1 MQRAGRKISGE
12 AMTAYINRPL
22 LYLSQHHD
30 AALCRYLAQQGWKLI
45 FAAGQRDLEALDL
58 EEQSLAGLLDLQC
71 GYSEADLEAF
81 EPWLSQRSIGWIG
94 LVQDVNSLTG
104 ALSKL
109 IGHYCIDYYTMPCD
123 NAHLCR
129 SLGHATG
136 MASLRLIAPASAAPA
151 LRPDGMIGQCAA
163 MQALFRGI
171 EKVSRWDTPVLIS
184 GESGTGKEL
193 AAQAIHR
200 SSRRAEQPFVAVNCA
215 AIPPTLLMSELFGYE
230 RGAFTGAVKR
240 KLGRI
245 EMAQGGTLF
254 LDEIGD
260 MPLESQA
267 SLLRFLETG
276 HIERLGGTESIAID
290 VRIVSA
296 THVDLEAAI
305 ASERFRGDLY
315 HRLCVLR
322 VKQPPLRERGSDVLL
337 LAEHMLNGVRK
348 QSPEKIKGFA
358 PSALR
363 AISAH
368 NWPGNV
374 RELINRIRHAAA
386 MCEDGLIRPSDL
398 DLAAPAESKPP
409 TLAAIR
415 EAAEQHAIM
424 EALQRHHERLI
435 DVAAELGI
443 SRVTLFRLMRDYKLQ
458 VRKGDLGLVCVQ
470 G

>member
-1 MQRAGRKISGE
+1 MS
-12 AMTAYINRPL
+12 AYTNRPL

-30 AALCRYLAQQGWKLI
+30 AMLCRMLAQRGWKI
-45 FAAGQRDLEALDL
+45 SFASNLQDLHALPPGN
-58 EEQSLAGLLDLQC
+58 QPLAAMLDLQ
-71 GYSEADLEAF
+71 GGFSDADLESF
-81 EPWLSQRSIGWIG
+81 ESWLSLPHIGWIG
-94 LVQDVNSLTG
+94 VIAGQESLTESARRLLG
-104 ALSKL
+104 L
-109 IGHYCIDYYTMPCD
+109 YFVDYYTAPIQHSRL
-123 NAHLCR
+123 AE
-129 SLGHATG
+129 SLGHALG
-136 MASLRLIAPASAAPA
+136 MAQLRPGAQHARPGTA
-151 LRPDGMIGQCAA
+151 RPDGMIGSCPA
-163 MQALFRGI
+163 MQSLFRGI

-193 AAQAIHR
+193 AAHAIHR
-200 SSRRAEQPFVAVNCA
+200 SSERASRPFVAVNCA

-230 RGAFTGAVKR
+230 RGAFTGATKR
-240 KLGRI
+240 KPGRI

-260 MPLESQA
+260 MPIESQT

-276 HIERLGGTESIAID
+276 RIERLGGTESVEVD
-290 VRIVSA
+290 VRIISA

-305 ASERFRGDLY
+305 AAERFRGDLY

-322 VKQPPLRERGSDVLL
+322 VRQPPLRERGSDILL
-337 LAEHMLNGVRK
+337 IAEHVLDNVRK
-348 QSPEKIKGFA
+348 QSPARIRGFS
-358 PSALR
+358 PMALR
-363 AISAH
+363 AIQQH

-386 MCEDGLIRPSDL
+386 MCEDGVIQPDDLELATPADDRPL
-398 DLAAPAESKPP
+398 

-415 EAAEQHAIM
+415 EAAEQTAIV

-458 VRKGDLGLVCVQ
+458 VKKGDLGLICVQ

>member
-1 MQRAGRKISGE
+1 MS
-12 AMTAYINRPL
+12 AYANRPL

-30 AALCRYLAQQGWKLI
+30 AMLCRLLAQRGWKI
-45 FAAGQRDLEALDL
+45 SFASNLHDLNALPHGA
-58 EEQSLAGLLDLQC
+58 QPIAALLDLHC
-71 GYSEADLEAF
+71 GFSDAELESF
-81 EPWLSQRSIGWIG
+81 EPWLSQPQIGWIG
-94 LVQDVNSLTG
+94 IVASRDALTDAARRLLG
-104 ALSKL
+104 L
-109 IGHYCIDYYTMPCD
+109 YFVDYYTAPFEPAD
-123 NAHLCR
+123 LAH
-129 SLGHATG
+129 SLGHAQG
-136 MASLRLIAPASAAPA
+136 MAQ
-151 LRPDGMIGQCAA
+151 LRPGVQRPVAGTTRADGMIGNCSA
-163 MQALFRGI
+163 MQTLFRGI

-200 SSRRAEQPFVAVNCA
+200 ASERAQKPFVAVNCA

-230 RGAFTGAVKR
+230 RGAFTGATKR
-240 KLGRI
+240 KPGRI

-260 MPLESQA
+260 MPLESQT

-276 HIERLGGTESIAID
+276 RIERLGGTESVEVD
-290 VRIVSA
+290 VRIISA

-305 ASERFRGDLY
+305 AAERFRGDLY

-322 VKQPPLRERGSDVLL
+322 VRQPPLRERGSDIMLI
-337 LAEHMLNGVRK
+337 AEHVLEGVRK
-348 QSPEKIKGFA
+348 QSPARIRGFS
-358 PSALR
+358 PTALR
-363 AISAH
+363 AIQLH

-386 MCEDGLIRPSDL
+386 MCEDGVIQPADL
-398 DLAAPAESKPP
+398 ELAAPVEERPM

-415 EAAEQHAIM
+415 EAAEQHAII

-458 VRKGDLGLVCVQ
+458 VKKGDLGLICVQ

>member
-1 MQRAGRKISGE
+1 MS
-12 AMTAYINRPL
+12 AYANRPL
-22 LYLSQHHD
+22 LYVSQHHD
-30 AALCRYLAQQGWKLI
+30 AMLCRLLAQRGWKI
-45 FAAGQRDLEALDL
+45 SFASNLHDLNALPHGA
-58 EEQSLAGLLDLQC
+58 QPIAALLDLHC
-71 GYSEADLEAF
+71 GFSDAELESF
-81 EPWLSQRSIGWIG
+81 EPWLSQPQIGWIG
-94 LVQDVNSLTG
+94 IVASRDALTEAARRLLG
-104 ALSKL
+104 L
-109 IGHYCIDYYTMPCD
+109 YFVDYYTAPFEPAD
-123 NAHLCR
+123 LAH
-129 SLGHATG
+129 SLGHAQG
-136 MASLRLIAPASAAPA
+136 MAQM
-151 LRPDGMIGQCAA
+151 RPGVQRAVAGTARADGMIGNCSA
-163 MQALFRGI
+163 MQTLFRGI

-200 SSRRAEQPFVAVNCA
+200 ASERAQKPFVAVNCA

-230 RGAFTGAVKR
+230 RGAFTGATKR
-240 KLGRI
+240 KPGRI

-260 MPLESQA
+260 MPLESQT

-276 HIERLGGTESIAID
+276 RIERLGGTESVEVN
-290 VRIVSA
+290 VRIISA

-305 ASERFRGDLY
+305 AAERFRGDLY

-322 VKQPPLRERGSDVLL
+322 VRQPPLRERGSDIMLI
-337 LAEHMLNGVRK
+337 AEHVLEGVRK
-348 QSPEKIKGFA
+348 QSPARIRGFS
-358 PSALR
+358 PTALR
-363 AISAH
+363 AIQQH

-386 MCEDGLIRPSDL
+386 MCEEGVIQPADL
-398 DLAAPAESKPP
+398 ELGVPAEERPL

-415 EAAEQHAIM
+415 QAAEQHAIV
-424 EALQRHHERLI
+424 EALQRNHERLI

-458 VRKGDLGLVCVQ
+458 VKKGDLGLLCVQ

>member
-1 MQRAGRKISGE
+1 MS
-12 AMTAYINRPL
+12 AYANRPL
-22 LYLSQHHD
+22 LYVSQHHD
-30 AALCRYLAQQGWKLI
+30 AMLCRLLAQRGWKI
-45 FAAGQRDLEALDL
+45 SFASNLHDLNALPHGA
-58 EEQSLAGLLDLQC
+58 QPVAALLDLHC
-71 GYSEADLEAF
+71 GFSDAELESF
-81 EPWLSQRSIGWIG
+81 EPWLSQPQIGWIAIIAGRDALTDAARRLLG
-94 LVQDVNSLTG
+94 L
-104 ALSKL
+104 
-109 IGHYCIDYYTMPCD
+109 YFIDYYTAPFEPAD
-123 NAHLCR
+123 LAH
-129 SLGHATG
+129 SLGHAQG
-136 MASLRLIAPASAAPA
+136 MAQM
-151 LRPDGMIGQCAA
+151 RPGVQRAVAGTSRADGMIGNCSA
-163 MQALFRGI
+163 MQTLFRGI

-200 SSRRAEQPFVAVNCA
+200 ASERAQKPFVAVNCA

-230 RGAFTGAVKR
+230 RGAFTGATKR
-240 KLGRI
+240 KPGRI

-260 MPLESQA
+260 MPLESQT

-276 HIERLGGTESIAID
+276 RIERLGGTESVEVD
-290 VRIVSA
+290 VRIISA

-305 ASERFRGDLY
+305 AAERFRGDLY

-322 VKQPPLRERGSDVLL
+322 VRQPPLRERGSDILL
-337 LAEHMLNGVRK
+337 IAEHVLEGVRK
-348 QSPEKIKGFA
+348 QSPARIRGFS
-358 PSALR
+358 PMALR
-363 AISAH
+363 AIQQH

-386 MCEDGLIRPSDL
+386 MCEDGVIQPADL
-398 DLAAPAESKPP
+398 ELAAPAEERPQ

-415 EAAEQHAIM
+415 EAAEQHAIV

-458 VRKGDLGLVCVQ
+458 VRKSDVGLVCVQ

>member
-1 MQRAGRKISGE
+1 MS
-12 AMTAYINRPL
+12 AYANRPL

-30 AALCRYLAQQGWKLI
+30 AMLCRLLAQRGWKI
-45 FAAGQRDLEALDL
+45 SFASNLNDLNALPHSA
-58 EEQSLAGLLDLQC
+58 QPIAALLDLHS
-71 GYSEADLEAF
+71 GFSDAELESL
-81 EPWLSQRSIGWIG
+81 EPWLSQPHIGWIG
-94 LVQDVNSLTG
+94 IIASRD
-104 ALSKL
+104 ALSDAARRL
-109 IGHYCIDYYTMPCD
+109 LGLYFVDYYTAPFEPAD
-123 NAHLCR
+123 LAH
-129 SLGHATG
+129 SLGHAQG
-136 MASLRLIAPASAAPA
+136 MAQ
-151 LRPDGMIGQCAA
+151 LRPGVQRAVAGTTRADGMIGNCPA
-163 MQALFRGI
+163 MQSLFRGI

-193 AAQAIHR
+193 AAQAVHR
-200 SSRRAEQPFVAVNCA
+200 ASERAQKPFVAVNCA

-230 RGAFTGAVKR
+230 RGAFTGATKR
-240 KLGRI
+240 KPGRI

-260 MPLESQA
+260 MPLESQT

-276 HIERLGGTESIAID
+276 RIERLGGTESVEVD
-290 VRIVSA
+290 VRIISA

-305 ASERFRGDLY
+305 AAERFRGDLY

-322 VKQPPLRERGSDVLL
+322 VRQPALRERGSDILL
-337 LAEHMLNGVRK
+337 IAEHVLDNVRK
-348 QSPEKIKGFA
+348 QSPARIRGFS
-358 PSALR
+358 PTALR
-363 AISAH
+363 AIQLH

-386 MCEDGLIRPSDL
+386 MCEDGVIQPADL
-398 DLAAPAESKPP
+398 ELTVPAEERPL

-415 EAAEQHAIM
+415 QAAEQHAIV
-424 EALQRHHERLI
+424 EALQRNHERLI

-458 VRKGDLGLVCVQ
+458 VKKGDLGLLCVQ

>member
-1 MQRAGRKISGE
+1 MS
-12 AMTAYINRPL
+12 AYANRPL

-30 AALCRYLAQQGWKLI
+30 ATLCRLFAQRGWKI
-45 FAAGQRDLEALDL
+45 SFASNLQDLQALPPGN
-58 EEQSLAGLLDLQC
+58 QPLAALLDLQ
-71 GYSEADLEAF
+71 GGFGDAELEAF
-81 EPWLSQRSIGWIG
+81 EPWLAQRHIGWIG
-94 LVQDVNSLTG
+94 IVAGQH
-104 ALSKL
+104 ALSETARRL
-109 IGHYCIDYYTMPCD
+109 LGLYFVDYHTAPLEHPRL
-123 NAHLCR
+123 AEA
-129 SLGHATG
+129 LGHALG
-136 MASLRLIAPASAAPA
+136 MARLRPGAQHEAPRTA
-151 LRPDGMIGQCAA
+151 RPDGMIGSCPA
-163 MQALFRGI
+163 MQSLFRGI

-200 SSRRAEQPFVAVNCA
+200 ASARASRPFIAVNCA

-230 RGAFTGAVKR
+230 RGAFTGATKR
-240 KLGRI
+240 KPGRI

-260 MPLESQA
+260 MPIESQT

-276 HIERLGGTESIAID
+276 RIERLGGTESVEVD
-290 VRIVSA
+290 VRIISA

-305 ASERFRGDLY
+305 AAERFRGDLY

-322 VKQPPLRERGSDVLL
+322 VRQPPLRERGSDILL
-337 LAEHMLNGVRK
+337 IAEHVLDTVRK
-348 QSPEKIKGFA
+348 QSPARIRGFS
-358 PSALR
+358 PLALR
-363 AISAH
+363 AIQLH

-386 MCEDGLIRPSDL
+386 MCEDGVIQPEDL
-398 DLAAPAESKPP
+398 ELAAPAEDRPL

-415 EAAEQHAIM
+415 EAAEQNAIV

-458 VRKGDLGLVCVQ
+458 VKKGDLGLICVQ

>member
-1 MQRAGRKISGE
+1 MS
-12 AMTAYINRPL
+12 AYANRPL

-30 AALCRYLAQQGWKLI
+30 AMLCRVLTQRGWKLS
-45 FAAGQRDLEALDL
+45 FASSLEDLHALPAGNQPQA
-58 EEQSLAGLLDLQC
+58 ALLDLHS
-71 GYSEADLEAF
+71 GFSDADLESF
-81 EPWLSQRSIGWIG
+81 EPWLAQPHIGWIG
-94 LVQDVNSLTG
+94 AVARHEALTESARRLLG
-104 ALSKL
+104 L
-109 IGHYCIDYYTMPCD
+109 YFVDYYTAPFEHAEL
-123 NAHLCR
+123 AH
-129 SLGHATG
+129 SLGHAQG
-136 MASLRLIAPASAAPA
+136 MAQLRPGLQRTTPGT
-151 LRPDGMIGQCAA
+151 LRPDGMIGSCAA
-163 MQALFRGI
+163 MQTLFRGI

-200 SSRRAEQPFVAVNCA
+200 ASERASQPFVAVNCA

-230 RGAFTGAVKR
+230 RGAFTGATKR
-240 KLGRI
+240 KPGRI

-260 MPLESQA
+260 MPLESQT

-276 HIERLGGTESIAID
+276 RIERLGGTESVEVD

-305 ASERFRGDLY
+305 AAERFRGDLY

-322 VKQPPLRERGSDVLL
+322 VRQPPLRERGSDIMLI
-337 LAEHMLNGVRK
+337 AEHVLEGVRK
-348 QSPEKIKGFA
+348 QSPARIRGFS
-358 PSALR
+358 PTALR
-363 AISAH
+363 AIQQH

-386 MCEDGLIRPSDL
+386 MCEDGVLQPTDL
-398 DLAAPAESKPP
+398 ELATPAEERPK

-415 EAAEQHAIM
+415 EAAEQTAIV
-424 EALQRHHERLI
+424 EALQRNHERLI

-458 VRKGDLGLVCVQ
+458 VKKGDMGMVCVQ

>member
-1 MQRAGRKISGE
+1 MS
-12 AMTAYINRPL
+12 AYANRPL

-30 AALCRYLAQQGWKLI
+30 ATLCRLFAQRGWKI
-45 FAAGQRDLEALDL
+45 SFASNPQDLQAL
-58 EEQSLAGLLDLQC
+58 QPGNQPLAALLDLQC
-71 GYSEADLEAF
+71 GFSDAELEAF
-81 EPWLSQRSIGWIG
+81 EPWLAQPHVGWIG
-94 LVQDVNSLTG
+94 IVAGHDALTESARRLLG
-104 ALSKL
+104 L
-109 IGHYCIDYYTMPCD
+109 YFVDYYTAPVEHPRL
-123 NAHLCR
+123 AEA
-129 SLGHATG
+129 LGHALG
-136 MASLRLIAPASAAPA
+136 MAQLRPGTQQARPGTA
-151 LRPDGMIGQCAA
+151 RPDGMIGSCPA
-163 MQALFRGI
+163 MQSLFRGI

-193 AAQAIHR
+193 AAQAVHR
-200 SSRRAEQPFVAVNCA
+200 ASERASRPFVAVNCA

-230 RGAFTGAVKR
+230 RGAFTGATKR
-240 KLGRI
+240 KPGRI

-260 MPLESQA
+260 MPIESQT

-276 HIERLGGTESIAID
+276 RIERLGGTESVEVN
-290 VRIVSA
+290 VRIISA

-305 ASERFRGDLY
+305 AAERFRGDLY

-322 VKQPPLRERGSDVLL
+322 VRQPPLRERGSDILL
-337 LAEHMLNGVRK
+337 IAEHVLDSVRK
-348 QSPEKIKGFA
+348 QSPARIRGFS
-358 PSALR
+358 PMALR
-363 AISAH
+363 AIQLHS
-368 NWPGNV
+368 WPGNV

-386 MCEDGLIRPSDL
+386 MCEGGVIQPDDLELTTPADDRPL
-398 DLAAPAESKPP
+398 

-415 EAAEQHAIM
+415 EAAEQTAIV

-458 VRKGDLGLVCVQ
+458 VKKGDLGLICVQ

>member
-1 MQRAGRKISGE
+1 MS
-12 AMTAYINRPL
+12 AYANRPL
-22 LYLSQHHD
+22 LYVSQHHD
-30 AALCRYLAQQGWKLI
+30 AMLCRLLAQRGWKI
-45 FAAGQRDLEALDL
+45 SFASNLHDLNALPHGA
-58 EEQSLAGLLDLQC
+58 QPVAALLDLHC
-71 GYSEADLEAF
+71 GFSDAELESF
-81 EPWLSQRSIGWIG
+81 EPWLSQPQIGWIAIIAGRDALTDAARRLLG
-94 LVQDVNSLTG
+94 L
-104 ALSKL
+104 
-109 IGHYCIDYYTMPCD
+109 YFIDYYTAPFEPAD
-123 NAHLCR
+123 LAH
-129 SLGHATG
+129 SLGHAQG
-136 MASLRLIAPASAAPA
+136 MAQM
-151 LRPDGMIGQCAA
+151 RPGVQRAVAGTSRADGMIGNCSA
-163 MQALFRGI
+163 MQTLFRGI

-200 SSRRAEQPFVAVNCA
+200 ASERAQKPFVAVNCA

-230 RGAFTGAVKR
+230 RGAFTGATKR
-240 KLGRI
+240 KPGRI

-260 MPLESQA
+260 MPLESQT

-276 HIERLGGTESIAID
+276 RIERLGGTESVEVD
-290 VRIVSA
+290 VRIISA

-305 ASERFRGDLY
+305 AAERFRGDLY

-322 VKQPPLRERGSDVLL
+322 VRQPPLRERGSDILL
-337 LAEHMLNGVRK
+337 IAEHVLEGVRK
-348 QSPEKIKGFA
+348 QSPARIRGFS
-358 PSALR
+358 PMALR
-363 AISAH
+363 AIQQH

-386 MCEDGLIRPSDL
+386 MCEDGVIQPADL
-398 DLAAPAESKPP
+398 ELAAPAEERPQ

-415 EAAEQHAIM
+415 EAAEQHAIV

-458 VRKGDLGLVCVQ
+458 ARKSDVGLVCVQ

>member
-1 MQRAGRKISGE
+1 MS
-12 AMTAYINRPL
+12 AYANRPL

-30 AALCRYLAQQGWKLI
+30 ATLCRLFAQRGWKI
-45 FAAGQRDLEALDL
+45 SFASNLQDLQAMPPTS
-58 EEQSLAGLLDLQC
+58 QPLAALLDLQ
-71 GYSEADLEAF
+71 GGFGDAELETF
-81 EPWLSQRSIGWIG
+81 EPWLAQRHIGWIG
-94 LVQDVNSLTG
+94 IVAGQH
-104 ALSKL
+104 ALSETARRL
-109 IGHYCIDYYTMPCD
+109 LGLYFVDYHTAPLEQPRL
-123 NAHLCR
+123 AEA
-129 SLGHATG
+129 LGHALG
-136 MASLRLIAPASAAPA
+136 MARLRPGAQHETVRTA
-151 LRPDGMIGQCAA
+151 RPDGMIGSCPA
-163 MQALFRGI
+163 MQSLFRGI

-200 SSRRAEQPFVAVNCA
+200 ASARASRPFIAVNCA

-230 RGAFTGAVKR
+230 RGAFTGATKR
-240 KLGRI
+240 KPGRI

-260 MPLESQA
+260 MPIESQT

-276 HIERLGGTESIAID
+276 RIERLGGTESVEVD
-290 VRIVSA
+290 VRIISA

-305 ASERFRGDLY
+305 AAERFRGDLY

-322 VKQPPLRERGSDVLL
+322 VRQPPLRERGSDILL
-337 LAEHMLNGVRK
+337 IAEHVLDTVRK
-348 QSPEKIKGFA
+348 QSPARIRGFS
-358 PSALR
+358 PMALR
-363 AISAH
+363 AIQLH
-368 NWPGNV
+368 TWPGNV

-386 MCEDGLIRPSDL
+386 MCEDGVIQPDDL
-398 DLAAPAESKPP
+398 ELAAPAEDRPL

-415 EAAEQHAIM
+415 EAAEQNAIV

-458 VRKGDLGLVCVQ
+458 VKKGDLGLICVQ

>member
-1 MQRAGRKISGE
+1 MS
-12 AMTAYINRPL
+12 AYANRPL

-30 AALCRYLAQQGWKLI
+30 ATLCRLFAQRGWKI
-45 FAAGQRDLEALDL
+45 SFASNLQDLQALPPGN
-58 EEQSLAGLLDLQC
+58 QPLAALLDLQ
-71 GYSEADLEAF
+71 GGFADAELEAF
-81 EPWLSQRSIGWIG
+81 EPWLAQPHVGWIG
-94 LVQDVNSLTG
+94 IVAGQHV
-104 ALSKL
+104 LSETARRL
-109 IGHYCIDYYTMPCD
+109 LGLYFVDYHTAPLEHP
-123 NAHLCR
+123 HLAEA
-129 SLGHATG
+129 LGHALG
-136 MASLRLIAPASAAPA
+136 MARLRPGAPQEVPRTA
-151 LRPDGMIGQCAA
+151 RPDGMIGSCPA
-163 MQALFRGI
+163 MQSLFRGI

-200 SSRRAEQPFVAVNCA
+200 ASARASRPFIAVNCA

-230 RGAFTGAVKR
+230 RGAFTGATKR
-240 KLGRI
+240 KPGRI

-260 MPLESQA
+260 MPIESQT

-276 HIERLGGTESIAID
+276 RIERLGGTESVEVN
-290 VRIVSA
+290 VRIISA

-305 ASERFRGDLY
+305 AAERFRGDLY

-322 VKQPPLRERGSDVLL
+322 VRQPPLRERGSDILL
-337 LAEHMLNGVRK
+337 IAEHVLETVRK
-348 QSPEKIKGFA
+348 QSPARIRGFS
-358 PSALR
+358 PMALR
-363 AISAH
+363 AIQLH
-368 NWPGNV
+368 TWPGNV

-386 MCEDGLIRPSDL
+386 MCEDGVIQPEDL
-398 DLAAPAESKPP
+398 ELAAPADDRPL

-415 EAAEQHAIM
+415 EAAEQNAIV

-458 VRKGDLGLVCVQ
+458 VRKSDLGLVCVQ

>member
-1 MQRAGRKISGE
+1 MS
-12 AMTAYINRPL
+12 AYANRPL
-22 LYLSQHHD
+22 LYVSQHHD
-30 AALCRYLAQQGWKLI
+30 AMLCRLLAQRGWKI
-45 FAAGQRDLEALDL
+45 SFASNLHDLNALPHGA
-58 EEQSLAGLLDLQC
+58 QPIAALLDLHC
-71 GYSEADLEAF
+71 GFSDAELESF
-81 EPWLSQRSIGWIG
+81 EPWLSQPQIGWIG
-94 LVQDVNSLTG
+94 IVASRDALTDAARRLLG
-104 ALSKL
+104 L
-109 IGHYCIDYYTMPCD
+109 YFVDYYTAPFEPAD
-123 NAHLCR
+123 LAH
-129 SLGHATG
+129 SLGHAQG
-136 MASLRLIAPASAAPA
+136 MAQ
-151 LRPDGMIGQCAA
+151 LRPGVQRPVAGTARADGMIGNCSA
-163 MQALFRGI
+163 MQTLFRGI

-200 SSRRAEQPFVAVNCA
+200 ASERAQKPFVAVNCA

-230 RGAFTGAVKR
+230 RGAFTGATKR
-240 KLGRI
+240 KPGRI

-260 MPLESQA
+260 MPLESQT

-276 HIERLGGTESIAID
+276 RIERLGGTESVEVD
-290 VRIVSA
+290 VRIISA

-305 ASERFRGDLY
+305 AAERFRGDLY

-322 VKQPPLRERGSDVLL
+322 VRQPPLRERGSDIMLI
-337 LAEHMLNGVRK
+337 AEHVLEGVRK
-348 QSPEKIKGFA
+348 QSPARIRGFS
-358 PSALR
+358 PTALR
-363 AISAH
+363 AIQRH

-386 MCEDGLIRPSDL
+386 MCEDGVIQPADL
-398 DLAAPAESKPP
+398 ELAAPVEERPM

-415 EAAEQHAIM
+415 EAAEQNAII

-458 VRKGDLGLVCVQ
+458 VKKGDLGLICVQ

>member
-1 MQRAGRKISGE
+1 MS
-12 AMTAYINRPL
+12 AYANRPL

-30 AALCRYLAQQGWKLI
+30 ATLCRLFAQRGWKI
-45 FAAGQRDLEALDL
+45 SFASNLQDLQAMPPTS
-58 EEQSLAGLLDLQC
+58 QPLAALLDLQ
-71 GYSEADLEAF
+71 GGFGDAELETF
-81 EPWLSQRSIGWIG
+81 EPWLAQRHIGWIAIVAG
-94 LVQDVNSLTG
+94 QH
-104 ALSKL
+104 ALSETARRL
-109 IGHYCIDYYTMPCD
+109 LGLYFVDYHTAPLEQPRL
-123 NAHLCR
+123 AEA
-129 SLGHATG
+129 LGHALG
-136 MASLRLIAPASAAPA
+136 MARLRPGAQHETVRTA
-151 LRPDGMIGQCAA
+151 RPDGMIGSCPA
-163 MQALFRGI
+163 MQSLFRGI

-200 SSRRAEQPFVAVNCA
+200 ASARASRPFIAVNCA

-230 RGAFTGAVKR
+230 RGAFTGATKR
-240 KLGRI
+240 KPGRI

-260 MPLESQA
+260 MPIESQT

-276 HIERLGGTESIAID
+276 RIERLGGTESVEVD
-290 VRIVSA
+290 VRIISA

-305 ASERFRGDLY
+305 AAERFRGDLY

-322 VKQPPLRERGSDVLL
+322 VRQPPLRERGSDILL
-337 LAEHMLNGVRK
+337 IAEHVLDTVRK
-348 QSPEKIKGFA
+348 QSPARIRGFS
-358 PSALR
+358 PMALR
-363 AISAH
+363 AIQLH
-368 NWPGNV
+368 TWPGNV

-386 MCEDGLIRPSDL
+386 MCEDGVIQPDDL
-398 DLAAPAESKPP
+398 ELAAPAEDRPL

-415 EAAEQHAIM
+415 EAAEQNAIV

-458 VRKGDLGLVCVQ
+458 VKKGDLGLICVQ

>member
-1 MQRAGRKISGE
+1 MS
-12 AMTAYINRPL
+12 AYANRPL

-30 AALCRYLAQQGWKLI
+30 ATLCRALSQRGWKI
-45 FAAGQRDLEALDL
+45 SFASNLQDLEALAHSPQPCAALLDVHSGFSDSDL
-58 EEQSLAGLLDLQC
+58 ES
-71 GYSEADLEAF
+71 F
-81 EPWLSQRSIGWIG
+81 EPWLAHPLLSWIG
-94 LVQDVNSLTG
+94 IVASRD
-104 ALSKL
+104 ALSDATRRL
-109 IGHYCIDYYTMPCD
+109 LGLYFVDYYTAPFELAQL
-123 NAHLCR
+123 AH
-129 SLGHATG
+129 SLGHAQG
-136 MASLRLIAPASAAPA
+136 MAQMRPAAQRETANSA
-151 LRPDGMIGQCAA
+151 RPDGMIGNCPA

-171 EKVSRWDTPVLIS
+171 EKVSLWDTPVLIS

-200 SSRRAEQPFVAVNCA
+200 ASERAQKPFVAVNCA

-230 RGAFTGAVKR
+230 RGAFTGAAKR

-260 MPLESQA
+260 MPLESQT

-276 HIERLGGTESIAID
+276 RIERLGGTESIEVD

-305 ASERFRGDLY
+305 AAERFRGDLY

-322 VKQPPLRERGSDVLL
+322 VRQPPLRERGSDLML
-337 LAEHMLNGVRK
+337 LAEHVLASVRK
-348 QSPEKIKGFA
+348 QSPNRIRGFS
-358 PSALR
+358 PTALR
-363 AISAH
+363 AIQQH
-368 NWPGNV
+368 VWPGNV

-386 MCEDGLIRPSDL
+386 MCEDGVIQPEDL
-398 DLAAPAESKPP
+398 ELAAPVEERPM

-415 EAAEQHAIM
+415 EAAEQNAIV
-424 EALQRHHERLI
+424 EALQRNHERLI

-458 VRKGDLGLVCVQ
+458 VKKGDLGLVCVQ